1 MPENCVLTHAYL
13 KTPKAAAIAGIAFS
27 LLLLLI
33 LWLLRTSIPADPLEP
48 GAWLATDT
56 RAITVALNLVPF
68 AGVAF
73 LWFIGVLRDRLGQ
86 REDRFFASV
95 FFGSALLFLAMLF
108 AAAAVIGAVMLVASI
123 SEPNEL
129 ISSATFRFARAVS
142 YIIVNVYAIKM
153 AAVFMISTST
163 VLIRTGIA
171 PRWIALLGFSLAV
184 ILLIGSFFIN
194 WSIAVFPSWVFL
206 ISVYILIDNLGR
218 NPLAD
223 GGSPVCDNPDPV
235 AETAATSRRQPRDAG
250 VLDPRAR
257 CHPLPLAARR
267 SARGRSPRSAPRSA
281 PAFASGSG
289 SARKPVTSRVTI
301 LSTNSASS
309 SFSGS

>member
-1 MPENCVLTHAYL
+1 MPENGVLTHAQL

-56 RAITVALNLVPF
+56 RAVTVALNLVPF

-86 REDRFFASV
+86 LEDRFFASV

-142 YIIVNVYAIKM
+142 YIIMNVYAIKM

-163 VLIRTGIA
+163 VVIRTGIA
-171 PRWIALLGFSLAV
+171 PRWIAFLGLLLAV
-184 ILLIGSFFIN
+184 ILLIGSFFIS
-194 WSIAVFPSWVFL
+194 WSVAVFPSWVFL
-206 ISVYILIDNLGR
+206 ISVYILIDNLRG
-218 NPLAD
+218 NSLAD
-223 GGSPVCDNPDPV
+223 GG
-235 AETAATSRRQPRDAG
+235 
-250 VLDPRAR
+250 
-257 CHPLPLAARR
+257 
-267 SARGRSPRSAPRSA
+267 
-281 PAFASGSG
+281 
-289 SARKPVTSRVTI
+289 
-301 LSTNSASS
+301 
-309 SFSGS
+309 

>member
-1 MPENCVLTHAYL
+1 MPENSVLTHAQL

-73 LWFIGVLRDRLGQ
+73 IWFIGVLRDRLGQ
-86 REDRFFASV
+86 LEDRFFASV
-95 FFGSALLFLAMLF
+95 FLGSALLFLAMLF
-108 AAAAVIGAVMLVASI
+108 AAAAVIGAVMLVASV

-129 ISSATFRFARAVS
+129 ISSATFRFARALS
-142 YIIVNVYAIKM
+142 YIIMNVYAIKM

-163 VLIRTGIA
+163 VVIRTGIA
-171 PRWIALLGFSLAV
+171 PRWIAFLGLLLAV
-184 ILLIGSFFIN
+184 ILLIGSFFIS
-194 WSIAVFPSWVFL
+194 WSVAVFPSWVFL
-206 ISVYILIDNLGR
+206 ISVYILIDNLRG

-223 GGSPVCDNPDPV
+223 GG
-235 AETAATSRRQPRDAG
+235 
-250 VLDPRAR
+250 
-257 CHPLPLAARR
+257 
-267 SARGRSPRSAPRSA
+267 
-281 PAFASGSG
+281 
-289 SARKPVTSRVTI
+289 
-301 LSTNSASS
+301 
-309 SFSGS
+309 

>member
-1 MPENCVLTHAYL
+1 MAMPEQGVLTHAQL

-73 LWFIGVLRDRLGQ
+73 IWFIGVLRDRLGQ
-86 REDRFFASV
+86 LEDRFFASV

-108 AAAAVIGAVMLVASI
+108 AAAAVIGAVMLVASV

-129 ISSATFRFARAVS
+129 INSATFRFARAVS
-142 YIIVNVYAIKM
+142 YIIMNVYAIKM

-163 VLIRTGIA
+163 VVIRTGIA
-171 PRWIALLGFSLAV
+171 PRWIAFLGLLLAV
-184 ILLIGSFFIN
+184 ILLIGSFFIS
-194 WSIAVFPSWVFL
+194 WSVAVFPSWVFL
-206 ISVYILIDNLGR
+206 ISVYILIDNLRG

-223 GGSPVCDNPDPV
+223 GG
-235 AETAATSRRQPRDAG
+235 
-250 VLDPRAR
+250 
-257 CHPLPLAARR
+257 
-267 SARGRSPRSAPRSA
+267 
-281 PAFASGSG
+281 
-289 SARKPVTSRVTI
+289 
-301 LSTNSASS
+301 
-309 SFSGS
+309 